1 MKYNRERHQAI
12 FPDRSSNGGRG
23 RGTKLCTH
31 YGQTNHAVDNC
42 WKKYGYP
49 PHLHHLQQ
57 GGVAN
62 NYVNTNGN
70 EEGQSV
76 AYI

>member
-1 MKYNRERHQAI
+1 LLEEV
-12 FPDRSSNGGRG
+12 
-23 RGTKLCTH
+23 C
-31 YGQTNHAVDNC
+31 
-42 WKKYGYP
+42 YP

-76 AYI
+76 AYEDEQVDADT